1 MLVQIRNQMQRDTV
15 REDRQLLEQQKKR
28 IDREI
33 QLEQENMRK
42 KKTLAKELLDMSLKD
57 KERRHE
63 RDQRELRKEN
73 RAFKAKLE
81 DLERAELELREM
93 KKREKTRTGKE
104 IQDYYE
110 RHLQMKKECERRDK
124 LRDKKY
130 LEMEIAKLEKEERDR
145 VDFFEKIKSGY
156 KQNRLVQQKYQE
168 FYQERQKRLKEF
180 DEKII
185 NRPFQEKIERDRQK
199 EEQQAL
205 LNKMMQSQNK
215 LQLKRQIRSKKQE
228 DLEKW
233 RNELEYEKAVVSH
246 QMSRP

>member
-110 RHLQMKKECERRDK
+110 RHLQMKKERERRDK
-124 LRDKKY
+124 LRDKEY

-205 LNKMMQSQNK
+205 LSKMMQSQNK